1 VGKIAILPPAVQGQ
15 IAAGEV
21 VERPASVVKELVE
34 NALDAGATRIEVRLA
49 GGGVDA
55 IVVRDDGEG
64 MAPEDALLAFERHA
78 TSKLADA
85 DGLESVGTFGF
96 RGEALPSI
104 AAVARVHVVT
114 RRAADAVA
122 TVVDADAEGARAGRP
137 VGAPPGTTV
146 EVEGLFATTPARRKF
161 LRTPATEVGH
171 VVDVLTRLAVGCP
184 GVGVRLEHDGREVM
198 HYPPVRDAHARLAQ
212 VLGPQ
217 RSATLVPVDATLGGF
232 RLTGWLGAPREH
244 LSSARLVWTYV
255 AIGADGQE
263 APAGRWVRDRL
274 LLRAVLD
281 GYEGLLMRG
290 RYPIV
295 VLTLVVPPGE
305 VDVNVHPAKL
315 EVRFRRSPAVHQ
327 LIVPTLRARLTAA
340 LKPGA
345 GPVETVAESPAPYAA
360 RRPAADAVP
369 QLPLVPVSR
378 STTPLAPAA
387 AAPATSTWS
396 PQGFARLR
404 FVGQVFDGYLL
415 CEGDGRMVLIDQ
427 HAAHERVTFER
438 LKGEQ
443 AGGGVA
449 RDALLVPEAVA
460 LPPAQAALLGEHT
473 AELAAAGLEGEP
485 FGPGTFLLRT
495 VPRLL
500 RGHDAGGLLRAV
512 ATELAEEGASAAGER
527 ARDDALATLA
537 CHSSVRVGQRLDES
551 QVRAL
556 LEQMDA
562 VDVNA
567 HCPHGRPVAIELRRA
582 QVEGWFGR

>member
-49 GGGVDA
+49 GGGVHA

-64 MAPEDALLAFERHA
+64 MAPEDALLAFGRHA

-85 DGLESVGTFGF
+85 EGLESVGTFGF

-114 RRAADAVA
+114 RRASDQVA
-122 TVVDADAEGARAGRP
+122 TVVDADGEGARAGRP

-146 EVEGLFATTPARRKF
+146 EVEGLFASTPARRKF

-171 VVDVLTRLAVGCP
+171 VVDVLTRLAVACP
-184 GVGVRLEHDGREVM
+184 SVGIRLEHDGREVL
-198 HYPPVRDAHARLAQ
+198 HHPPVRDAHARLAQ

-217 RSATLVPVDATLGGF
+217 RSAALVPVDATLGGF
-232 RLTGWLGAPREH
+232 RVTGWLGAPREH

-255 AIGADGQE
+255 AIGAAGE
-263 APAGRWVRDRL
+263 PAPAGRWVRDRL

-290 RYPIV
+290 RYPIA
-295 VLTLVVPPGE
+295 VLTLVVPPGD

-315 EVRFRRSPAVHQ
+315 EVRFRRSAAVHQ
-327 LIVPTLRARLTAA
+327 LIVPTLRARLAAA
-340 LKPGA
+340 LKPAPASG
-345 GPVETVAESPAPYAA
+345 ETVAEPPAPYAA
-360 RRPAADAVP
+360 RRPSPDAVP
-369 QLPLVPVSR
+369 QLPLVPVTR
-378 STTPLAPAA
+378 SAEAPAA
-387 AAPATSTWS
+387 APAAGWS

-443 AGGGVA
+443 AHGGVA

-460 LPPAQAALLGEHT
+460 LPPAQAALLGEH
-473 AELAAAGLEGEP
+473 AADLAAAGLEGEP

-500 RGHDAGGLLRAV
+500 RGRDAGALLRAV
-512 ATELAEEGASAAGER
+512 ASELAEEGASAAGER

-537 CHSSVRVGQRLDES
+537 CHSSVRVGQRLDET